1 MPIIKLIVEYDGAG
15 FHGWQK
21 QPGMRT
27 VQSELERVLSVIL
40 RKPIGPLHA
49 SGRTDAGVH
58 ARGQVVSFRTDDV
71 PDRWRLM
78 HGVSHLMK
86 GELAVVSVEVEAD
99 DFHPGRSAF
108 YKQYSYR
115 ILNRAAPAVLDA
127 RRVWHVALPLNLEVM
142 RLCAQ
147 SLVGE
152 FDFTTFRDSQC
163 TARSPIKTIY
173 RSELDTV
180 GDTVVYRVIGSGFL
194 KQMVRNIVGSLVDV
208 GRGRLKVDTFAGIL
222 EAKDRRCAGVTAP
235 AHGLTLDWVSYEEWG
250 VSKVL
255 QGSDSLPVLSA
266 PPLVETAK

>member
-1 MPIIKLIVEYDGAG
+1 MPTIKLIVEYDGAG

-27 VQSELERVLSVIL
+27 IQSELERVLSVIL

-49 SGRTDAGVH
+49 SGRTDSGVH
-58 ARGQVVSFRTDDV
+58 ARGQVVSFVTDVV
-71 PDRWRLM
+71 PDKWRLM

-86 GELAVVSVEVEAD
+86 GELAVLSVEVVD
-99 DFHPGRSAF
+99 DAFHPGRSAY

-127 RRVWHVALPLNLEVM
+127 RRVWHVALPLNLEPM
-142 RLCAQ
+142 HSCAQ

-152 FDFTTFRDSQC
+152 FDFSSFRDSQC

-173 RSELDTV
+173 SSELEVV
-180 GDTVVYRVIGSGFL
+180 GDTIVYRVIGSGFL

-208 GRGRLKVDTFAGIL
+208 GRGRLHVDTFAGIL
-222 EAKDRRCAGVTAP
+222 AERDRRCAGVTAP
-235 AHGLTLDWVSYEEWG
+235 AHGLSLDWVAYESWKAEG
-250 VSKVL
+250 
-255 QGSDSLPVLSA
+255 GIDSLPVLSTS
-266 PPLVETAK
+266 PLVETASSE